1 MSNTKPE
8 LKWLAYP
15 LVPALL
21 GAVMLPLA
29 GGAGAVSLAM
39 AGLLAMAGVA
49 AGVLLSRSHASALKI
64 VREEQEDSC
73 RANYC
78 GDVESFLDG
87 LGNLEN
93 QITSLWVRQIEIGRT
108 QSEQAMIE
116 LTSRFSGIVDKLD
129 QAVKASSLSAE
140 SVDSPQGL
148 VAVFSKSE
156 TRLMSVT
163 ESLRAAL
170 KHSDE
175 LQGSVGGLV
184 QYIDQLKEMAA
195 SVADI
200 ADRTNLLALNA
211 AIEAAR
217 AGEAGRGFAVVADEV
232 RKLSNLSG
240 ETGRRISE
248 KIKGISQA
256 INASFATAEKSSEQ
270 DAVSVA
276 SSEAVIQGVL
286 AELRSVTDGLSS
298 AAGILRGTSAGIKNE
313 VGESLVQ
320 LQFQDRVSQILC
332 HVRDNIAAFPAYLQ
346 QSEQKYREQG
356 RLTAIDWS
364 GLLHELERSYA
375 TTEERSNHA
384 GKRSAAA
391 EEEITFF

>member
-29 GGAGAVSLAM
+29 GGGGAVSLAL
-39 AGLLAMAGVA
+39 AALLVIAGVA
-49 AGVLLSRSHASALKI
+49 AGALLSRRHASALERA
-64 VREEQEDSC
+64 REAQENSC
-73 RANYC
+73 RAHYC
-78 GDVESFLDG
+78 SDVESFLDG
-87 LGNLEN
+87 LGGLES

-116 LTSRFSGIVDKLD
+116 LTTRFSGIVEQLD

-140 SVDSPQGL
+140 SVDNPQGL
-148 VAVFSKSE
+148 VAVFTQSE
-156 TRLMSVT
+156 TRLMSVI

-175 LQGSVGGLV
+175 LQDSVGGLV
-184 QYIDQLKEMAA
+184 QYIDQLKDMAA

-270 DAVSVA
+270 DAASVA
-276 SSEAVIQGVL
+276 SSEAVIQSVL
-286 AELRSVTDGLSS
+286 AEFRNVTDGLAG
-298 AAGILRGTSAGIKNE
+298 AAGILRDTGAGIKNE
-313 VGESLVQ
+313 VAESLVQ

-346 QSEQKYREQG
+346 QSEQQYREQG
-356 RLTAIDWS
+356 RLMAIDWT

-375 TTEERSNHA
+375 TTEERSSHT
-384 GKRSAAA
+384 GKSSVAA